1 MIRTH
6 KKDYVI
12 VDILSIAFRIFEPG
26 GTSRY
31 INIPNN
37 LHVCSKYSYTLYV
50 LEYMNDLGYEYEGT
64 LSPETFIF
72 SKPKNKKS

>member
-12 VDILSIAFRIFEPG
+12 VEILLNAFRIFKSD

-31 INIPNN
+31 INIPINAR
-37 LHVCSKYSYTLYV
+37 SKYSYTQYAF
-50 LEYMNDLGYEYEGT
+50 EYMNNLGYEYEGT
-64 LSPETFIF
+64 ISPETFIF
-72 SKPKNKKS
+72 SKLKNRKV